1 MRAGLCAA
9 GRRDALNPR
18 PGSSWDR
25 PTFGM
30 LLYAGFFLPFV
41 PRPAAAAAALFGFA
55 CALSFVGGAA
65 LSSLLPPC
73 AGLLNG
79 M

>member
-1 MRAGLCAA
+1 
-9 GRRDALNPR
+9 
-18 PGSSWDR
+18 
-25 PTFGM
+25 M

-41 PRPAAAAAALFGFA
+41 LRPAAAAAALFGFA
-55 CALSFVGGAA
+55 CAWSFVGGAA
-65 LSSLLPPC
+65 LSSLPPLPPC

>member
-1 MRAGLCAA
+1 
-9 GRRDALNPR
+9 
-18 PGSSWDR
+18 
-25 PTFGM
+25 M

-41 PRPAAAAAALFGFA
+41 PRPAAAAAALFGFV

-65 LSSLLPPC
+65 LSSLPLPLPPC